1 MWRWPPPRCYWSV
14 GGRVSAADGGG
25 WRHLRC
31 GSVSEATFDFDVIVI
46 GAGYGGFDAAKHG
59 ADHGLRVAIVE
70 ARDMGGTCVNRGCVP
85 SKALLAASGRVREL
99 ADAEHLAGFG
109 IHAAPVRFERQKIAD
124 HANQL
129 VATIRTNLT
138 KTLER
143 AGVQIMRGKGRLE
156 GPQRVAVRESG
167 SGIERIYSARHVI
180 LATGSDPFVPPGIV
194 TDGRTVFTSDE
205 AINLEWLP
213 RWIAIV
219 GSGYIGL
226 EFADVYTALGC
237 EVTMIEALDRVMPT
251 FDPDIAKIAARH
263 LIDGREIDAR
273 AGVLAKSITPGCPVR
288 IELVEMASREPVE
301 TLEVDAVLV
310 ATGRVPTSK
319 ELNLAAVGVS
329 TQRGFIAVD
338 DAMRVLVNNEPGAA
352 VVPNLWAVGDVTG
365 KMMLAHTAA
374 AQGTVAIDNILG
386 HARQIDYRSI
396 PAATFTHPEISSVGL
411 SESDAKALAAK
422 EGFELGSVRSYFK
435 ANSKALAELE
445 SDGLMKLL
453 FNKAS
458 GEVLGAHIYGLHAA
472 DLIQEIANA
481 IARRQSVVQ
490 LATEVHTHPTL
501 SEVVEVAYKQAAMAV
516 VA

>member
-1 MWRWPPPRCYWSV
+1 MSDA
-14 GGRVSAADGGG
+14 SAA
-25 WRHLRC
+25 
-31 GSVSEATFDFDVIVI
+31 SFDFDLIVI
-46 GAGYGGFDAAKHG
+46 GAGYGGFDAAKHA
-59 ADHGLRVAIVE
+59 ADHGLRTAIVE
-70 ARDMGGTCVNRGCVP
+70 SRDMGGTCVNRGCVP

-99 ADAEHLAGFG
+99 ADAEHLRGFG

-143 AGVQIMRGKGRLE
+143 AGATILRGKGRLE
-156 GPQRVAVRESG
+156 GPQRVAVREA
-167 SGIERIYSARHVI
+167 SGIERVYSARDVI
-180 LATGSDPFVPPGIV
+180 IATGSDPFVPPGIE

-205 AINLEWLP
+205 AISLEWLP
-213 RWIAIV
+213 RWIAII

-251 FDPDIAKIAARH
+251 FDPDIAKIAARK
-263 LIDGREIDAR
+263 LIDGRDIDAR
-273 AGVLAKSITPGCPVR
+273 SGVLAKTVTPGSPVR

-310 ATGRVPTSK
+310 ATGRVPVSK
-319 ELNLAAVGVS
+319 ELNLESVGV
-329 TQRGFIAVD
+329 TTNRGFIPVD
-338 DAMRVLVNNEPGAA
+338 EAMRVLVDGNP
-352 VVPNLWAVGDVTG
+352 VPHLWAVGDVTG

-374 AQGTVAIDNILG
+374 AQGSVAVDNILG
-386 HARQIDYRSI
+386 HQRLIDYRSI

-411 SESDAKALAAK
+411 SEADAKELAAAD
-422 EGFELGSVRSYFK
+422 GFELGLVRSYFK

-453 FNKAS
+453 FNRSS

-481 IARRQSVVQ
+481 VARRQSVRE
-490 LATEVHTHPTL
+490 LANEVHTHPTL
-501 SEVVEVAYKQAAMAV
+501 SEVVEVAYKQAAAALV
-516 VA
+516 

>member
-1 MWRWPPPRCYWSV
+1 MS
-14 GGRVSAADGGG
+14 DG
-25 WRHLRC
+25 
-31 GSVSEATFDFDVIVI
+31 SFDFDVIVI
-46 GAGYGGFDAAKHG
+46 GAGYGGFDAAKH
-59 ADHGLRVAIVE
+59 AAEHGLRTAIIE
-70 ARDMGGTCVNRGCVP
+70 SRDMGGTCVNRGCVP

-99 ADAEHLAGFG
+99 ADAEHLKGFG

-143 AGVQIMRGKGRLE
+143 AGVTIIRGTGRLE
-156 GPQRVAVRESG
+156 GSQRVGVREVSG
-167 SGIERIYSARHVI
+167 VDRVLSGREVI
-180 LATGSDPFVPPGIV
+180 IATGSDPFVPPGIE

-205 AINLEWLP
+205 AVSLEWLP
-213 RWIAIV
+213 RWMAII

-251 FDPDIAKIAARH
+251 FDPDIAKIAARN
-263 LIDGREIDAR
+263 LIDGRDIDAR
-273 AGVLAKSITPGCPVR
+273 SGVLAQSIKPGAPVQ
-288 IELVEMASREPVE
+288 IELVDMQTREPVE

-310 ATGRVPTSK
+310 ATGRVPSSK
-319 ELNLAAVGVS
+319 GLNLEACGVE
-329 TQRGFIAVD
+329 TNRGFIPVD
-338 DAMRVLVNNEPGAA
+338 DQLRVLVNGEP
-352 VVPNLWAVGDVTG
+352 VPHLWAVGDVTG

-374 AQGTVAIDNILG
+374 AQGTVAVDNILG
-386 HARQIDYRSI
+386 HPRSIDYRSI

-411 SESDAKALAAK
+411 SEADAKELAAK
-422 EGFELGSVRSYFK
+422 QGFELGSVRSYFK

-453 FNKAS
+453 FNKTT

-481 IARRQSVVQ
+481 VARRQCVQ
-490 LATEVHTHPTL
+490 HLANEVHTHPTL
-501 SEVVEVAYKQAAMAV
+501 SEVVEVAYKQAALAV
-516 VA
+516 A

>member
-1 MWRWPPPRCYWSV
+1 MSDA
-14 GGRVSAADGGG
+14 SAA
-25 WRHLRC
+25 
-31 GSVSEATFDFDVIVI
+31 SFDFDLIVI
-46 GAGYGGFDAAKHG
+46 GAGYGGFDAAKHA
-59 ADHGLRVAIVE
+59 ADHGLRTAIVE
-70 ARDMGGTCVNRGCVP
+70 SRDMGGTCVNRGCVP

-99 ADAEHLAGFG
+99 ADAEHLRGFG

-129 VATIRTNLT
+129 VATIRANLT

-143 AGVQIMRGKGRLE
+143 AGATILRGKGRLE
-156 GPQRVAVRESG
+156 GSQRVAVREA
-167 SGIERIYSARHVI
+167 SGIERVYSARDVI
-180 LATGSDPFVPPGIV
+180 IATGSDPFVPPGIE

-205 AINLEWLP
+205 AISLEWLP
-213 RWIAIV
+213 RWIAII

-251 FDPDIAKIAARH
+251 FDPDIAKIAARN
-263 LIDGREIDAR
+263 LIDGRDIDAR
-273 AGVLAKSITPGCPVR
+273 SGVLAKSVTPGSPVR

-310 ATGRVPTSK
+310 ATGRVPVSK
-319 ELNLAAVGVS
+319 DLNLASVGV
-329 TQRGFIAVD
+329 TTNRGFIPVD
-338 DAMRVLVNNEPGAA
+338 EAMRVLVEGNP
-352 VVPNLWAVGDVTG
+352 VPHLWAVGDVTG

-374 AQGTVAIDNILG
+374 AQGSVAVDNILG
-386 HARQIDYRSI
+386 HQRLIDYRSI

-411 SESDAKALAAK
+411 SEADAKELAAAD
-422 EGFELGSVRSYFK
+422 GFELGLVRSYFK

-453 FNKAS
+453 FNRSS

-481 IARRQSVVQ
+481 VARRQSVRE
-490 LATEVHTHPTL
+490 LAHEVHTHPTL
-501 SEVVEVAYKQAAMAV
+501 SEVVEVAYKQAAATLV
-516 VA
+516 

>member
-1 MWRWPPPRCYWSV
+1 MSDA
-14 GGRVSAADGGG
+14 SAA
-25 WRHLRC
+25 
-31 GSVSEATFDFDVIVI
+31 SFDFDLIVI
-46 GAGYGGFDAAKHG
+46 GAGYGGFDAAKHA
-59 ADHGLRVAIVE
+59 ADHGLRTAIVE
-70 ARDMGGTCVNRGCVP
+70 SRDMGGTCVNRGCVP

-99 ADAEHLAGFG
+99 ADAEHLRGFG

-129 VATIRTNLT
+129 VATIRSNLT

-143 AGVQIMRGKGRLE
+143 AGATILRGKGRLE
-156 GPQRVAVRESG
+156 GPQRVAVREA
-167 SGIERIYSARHVI
+167 SGIERVYSARDVI
-180 LATGSDPFVPPGIV
+180 IATGSDPFVPPGIE

-205 AINLEWLP
+205 AISLEWLP
-213 RWIAIV
+213 RWIAII

-251 FDPDIAKIAARH
+251 FDPDIAKIAARK
-263 LIDGREIDAR
+263 LIDGRDIDAR
-273 AGVLAKSITPGCPVR
+273 SGVLAKTVTPGSPVR

-310 ATGRVPTSK
+310 ATGRVPVSK
-319 ELNLAAVGVS
+319 DLNLESVGV
-329 TQRGFIAVD
+329 TTNRGFIPVD
-338 DAMRVLVNNEPGAA
+338 EAMRVLVDGEPM
-352 VVPNLWAVGDVTG
+352 PYLWAVGDVTG

-374 AQGTVAIDNILG
+374 AQGSVAVDNILG
-386 HARQIDYRSI
+386 HQRLIDYRSI

-411 SESDAKALAAK
+411 SEADARELATAD
-422 EGFELGSVRSYFK
+422 GFELGLVRSYFK

-445 SDGLMKLL
+445 SEGLMKLL
-453 FNKAS
+453 FNRSS

-481 IARRQSVVQ
+481 VARRQSVRE
-490 LATEVHTHPTL
+490 LANEVHTHPTL
-501 SEVVEVAYKQAAMAV
+501 SEVVEVAYKQAAA
-516 VA
+516 ALA

>member
-1 MWRWPPPRCYWSV
+1 MS
-14 GGRVSAADGGG
+14 DG
-25 WRHLRC
+25 
-31 GSVSEATFDFDVIVI
+31 SFDFDVIVI
-46 GAGYGGFDAAKHG
+46 GAGYGGFDAAKH
-59 ADHGLRVAIVE
+59 AAEHGLRTAIIE
-70 ARDMGGTCVNRGCVP
+70 SRDMGGTCVNRGCVP

-99 ADAEHLAGFG
+99 ADAEHLKGFG

-143 AGVQIMRGKGRLE
+143 SGVTIIRGTGRLE
-156 GPQRVAVRESG
+156 GSQRVGVREING
-167 SGIERIYSARHVI
+167 VDRVLRGREVI
-180 LATGSDPFVPPGIV
+180 IATGSDPFVPPGIE

-205 AINLEWLP
+205 AVSLEWLP
-213 RWIAIV
+213 RWMAII

-251 FDPDIAKIAARH
+251 FDPDIAKIAARN
-263 LIDGREIDAR
+263 LIDGRDIEAR
-273 AGVLAKSITPGCPVR
+273 AGVLARKITPGCPVK
-288 IELVEMASREPVE
+288 IELVDMQTKEPVE

-310 ATGRVPTSK
+310 ATGRVPVSK
-319 ELNLAAVGVS
+319 ELNLASVGVE
-329 TQRGFIAVD
+329 TNRGFIPVND
-338 DAMRVLVNNEPGAA
+338 QLQVLVGDQPVAH
-352 VVPNLWAVGDVTG
+352 LWAVGDVTG

-374 AQGTVAIDNILG
+374 AQGAVAVDNILG
-386 HARQIDYRSI
+386 HPRSIDYRSI

-411 SESDAKALAAK
+411 SEVDAKELAAK
-422 EGFELGSVRSYFK
+422 EGFELGVVRSYFK

-453 FNKAS
+453 FNKAT

-481 IARRQSVVQ
+481 VARRQSVKQ
-490 LATEVHTHPTL
+490 LVNEVHTHPTL
-501 SEVVEVAYKQAAMAV
+501 SEVVEVAYKQAV
-516 VA
+516 QQVAA

>member
-1 MWRWPPPRCYWSV
+1 MI
-14 GGRVSAADGGG
+14 ADP
-25 WRHLRC
+25 
-31 GSVSEATFDFDVIVI
+31 GSFDFDVIVI
-46 GAGYGGFDAAKHG
+46 GAGYGGFDAAKHA
-59 ADHGLRVAIVE
+59 ADHGLKVAIVE
-70 ARDMGGTCVNRGCVP
+70 SRDMGGTCVNRGCVP

-99 ADAEHLAGFG
+99 ADAEHLKGFG

-124 HANQL
+124 HAAQL

-138 KTLER
+138 KSLER
-143 AGVQIMRGKGRLE
+143 AGATILRGKGRLE
-156 GPQRVAVRESG
+156 GPQRVAVREASG
-167 SGIERIYSARHVI
+167 VERVYRAREVI
-180 LATGSDPFVPPGIV
+180 LATGSDPFVPPGIE

-213 RWIAIV
+213 RWITII

-251 FDPDIAKIAARH
+251 FDPDIAKLAARK
-263 LIDGREIDAR
+263 LIEGREIDAR
-273 AGVLAKSITPGCPVR
+273 AGVLAKTITPGCPVL
-288 IELVEMASREPVE
+288 IELVDMKTREPVE

-310 ATGRVPTSK
+310 STCRVPVSQN
-319 ELNLAAVGVS
+319 LNLASVGVE
-329 TQRGFIAVD
+329 TNRGFIPVD
-338 DAMRVLVNNEPGAA
+338 DTMRVLTSSEAGAP
-352 VVPNLWAVGDVTG
+352 VVPHLWAVGDVTG

-374 AQGTVAIDNILG
+374 AQGAVAVDNILG
-386 HARQIDYRSI
+386 HPRRIDYRSI

-411 SESDAKALAAK
+411 SEVEAKELATG

-453 FNKAS
+453 FRKDT

-472 DLIQEIANA
+472 DLIQEVANA
-481 IARRQSVVQ
+481 VARRQSVQQ
-490 LATEVHTHPTL
+490 LANEVHTHPTL
-501 SEVVEVAYKQAAMAV
+501 SEVVEVAYKQAAMAIAAV
-516 VA
+516 RS

>member
-1 MWRWPPPRCYWSV
+1 MS
-14 GGRVSAADGGG
+14 DG
-25 WRHLRC
+25 
-31 GSVSEATFDFDVIVI
+31 SFDFDVIVI
-46 GAGYGGFDAAKHG
+46 GAGYGGFDAAKHA
-59 ADHGLRVAIVE
+59 ADHGLRTAIIE
-70 ARDMGGTCVNRGCVP
+70 SRDMGGTCVNRGCVP

-99 ADAEHLAGFG
+99 ADAEHLKGFG

-143 AGVQIMRGKGRLE
+143 AGVTIIRGTGRLE
-156 GPQRVAVRESG
+156 GSQRVGVREINGVDRVLSG
-167 SGIERIYSARHVI
+167 REVI
-180 LATGSDPFVPPGIV
+180 IATGSDPFVPPGIE

-205 AINLEWLP
+205 AVSLEWLP
-213 RWIAIV
+213 RWMAII

-251 FDPDIAKIAARH
+251 FDPDIAKIAARN
-263 LIDGREIDAR
+263 LIDGRDIDAR
-273 AGVLAKSITPGCPVR
+273 SGVLAQSIKPGAPVQ
-288 IELVEMASREPVE
+288 IELVDMQTREPVE

-310 ATGRVPTSK
+310 ATGRVPSSK
-319 ELNLAAVGVS
+319 GLNLEACGVE
-329 TQRGFIAVD
+329 TNRGFIPVD
-338 DAMRVLVNNEPGAA
+338 DQLRVLVNGEP
-352 VVPNLWAVGDVTG
+352 VPHLWAVGDVTG

-374 AQGTVAIDNILG
+374 AQGAVAVDNILG
-386 HARQIDYRSI
+386 HPRSIDYRSI

-411 SESDAKALAAK
+411 SEADAKALAAK
-422 EGFELGSVRSYFK
+422 DGFELGSVRSYFK

-453 FNKAS
+453 FNKTS

-481 IARRQSVVQ
+481 VARRQCVQ
-490 LATEVHTHPTL
+490 HLANEVHTHPTL
-501 SEVVEVAYKQAAMAV
+501 SEVVEVAYKQAALAV
-516 VA
+516 A